1 MTRLPRNRRRL
12 AAGALALALVSG
24 LSGCTL
30 LGPVEVG
37 THDAGIIAR
46 FTDPRTGTANRSW
59 VIEAVPEKAAL
70 RVHAHEEF
78 LGYERVDLPAEVWSE
93 VATAAE
99 AAQERT
105 NFIPEQGCEGAREIE
120 VELWR
125 GDKQMK
131 TLTAN
136 NCGSDDTYYDLYI
149 AVTQPLIDEF
159 DPAQLNPNVEPG
171 ETQPRTT
178 MSREVS
184 GPPRP

>member
-1 MTRLPRNRRRL
+1 MVEGDACGNMIGGKG
-12 AAGALALALVSG
+12 AGQCG
-24 LSGCTL
+24 
-30 LGPVEVG
+30 E
-37 THDAGIIAR
+37 D
-46 FTDPRTGTANRSW
+46 
-59 VIEAVPEKAAL
+59 
-70 RVHAHEEF
+70 
-78 LGYERVDLPAEVWSE
+78 
-93 VATAAE
+93 
-99 AAQERT
+99 
-105 NFIPEQGCEGAREIE
+105 QGCEGAREIE

-125 GDKQMK
+125 GEKQMK

>member
-1 MTRLPRNRRRL
+1 MIRLPRNRRRT
-12 AAGALALALVSG
+12 AAGVLTLALVSG
-24 LSGCTL
+24 LSGCAL

-46 FTDPRTGTANRSW
+46 FIDPRTGSANRSW
-59 VIEAVPEKAAL
+59 VIEAVPERAAL

-78 LGYERVDLPAEVWSE
+78 LSYERVDLPAEVWSD

-131 TLTAN
+131 VLHAN

-149 AVTQPLIDEF
+149 AVAQPLVDQF
-159 DPAQLNPNVEPG
+159 DDSRLNPNIAPEPV
-171 ETQPRTT
+171 QPRTT
-178 MSREVS
+178 MSREIS
-184 GPPRP
+184 GPPQP